1 MIRLKSFFKH
11 TQSPIWS
18 GVRALSSRFLDLP
31 SRYGFHLLVAAAL
44 GVVDSGRFYIVF
56 SLVFMISGLGRLGLD
71 RALTR
76 EVAIVVAQKKQG
88 DVFYALQKTFFTVL
102 ILSAFVISVFCIS
115 SGFISEKLFN
125 KPYFRQYIILSSI
138 IIIPQNIST
147 VFAGFLAGRHRI
159 SSSQMLYSWLWP
171 SVFCVLCFPFVFL
184 SNFYLNLAILLI
196 FISFIVVDVVGY
208 MLIDESIKPYKKFHS
223 QYFVSMDFLKSGLSF
238 FTLEL
243 TQLCISSGPTL
254 FLGIASTVQN
264 TGLFSLAWRLALVI
278 NLIINGVSSLVAPK
292 FASLYAENKIS
303 EINGYSLYA
312 TVLSIGISFPIM
324 IFLVIFPKNLL
335 SIFGSGYS
343 TAAHTLCILAVGQ
356 FLASCFTAMPEL
368 LAMAGYF
375 SILRRINFISVLVL
389 VVALLILVSNLG
401 SDGAAYAVSLSL
413 ITNGALSGWFAHKK
427 LKICGIIQIY
437 QLVQNIIKN
446 KNF

>member
-1 MIRLKSFFKH
+1 M
-11 TQSPIWS
+11 
-18 GVRALSSRFLDLP
+18 
-31 SRYGFHLLVAAAL
+31 
-44 GVVDSGRFYIVF
+44 
-56 SLVFMISGLGRLGLD
+56 
-71 RALTR
+71 
-76 EVAIVVAQKKQG
+76 
-88 DVFYALQKTFFTVL
+88 
-102 ILSAFVISVFCIS
+102 
-115 SGFISEKLFN
+115 
-125 KPYFRQYIILSSI
+125 
-138 IIIPQNIST
+138 
-147 VFAGFLAGRHRI
+147 
-159 SSSQMLYSWLWP
+159 
-171 SVFCVLCFPFVFL
+171 
-184 SNFYLNLAILLI
+184 
-196 FISFIVVDVVGY
+196 
-208 MLIDESIKPYKKFHS
+208 
-223 QYFVSMDFLKSGLSF
+223 
-238 FTLEL
+238 EL